1 MRDDVKEYC
10 RQLIFEG
17 FTLTYKD
24 VNLCDLRGYL
34 PHRLNHTREYQVS
47 SNDWLENYHSL
58 DEAMNVFTT
67 LVDKRKNKTRR
78 KGANH

>member
-1 MRDDVKEYC
+1 MRADIKEYC

-24 VNLCDLRGYL
+24 VNLCDLRSYL

-58 DEAMNVFTT
+58 DEAMTMFDQ
-67 LVDKRKNKTRR
+67 LVTKRKLKKRN
-78 KGANH
+78 